1 MPTKPRRQFSTE
13 QKVAILRRH
22 LVDKVTVSA
31 LCEEYKLQPSVFYL
45 WQKQVF
51 DNLANALVPA
61 DPAPSLAARDRRIS
75 ELEAKLIKKD
85 GVIAWV
91 AEEHAKLKKS
101 LGEP

>member
-1 MPTKPRRQFSTE
+1 MAKKPHRQFTTE

-22 LVDKVTVSA
+22 LVDKVPVSM
-31 LCEEYKLQPSVFYL
+31 LCEEYKLQPSLFYL
-45 WQKQVF
+45 WQKQAF
-51 DNLANALVPA
+51 DNLANALQPAVPT
-61 DPAPSLAARDRRIS
+61 PSLAARDRRIA
-75 ELEAKLIKKD
+75 ELEDRLVKKD